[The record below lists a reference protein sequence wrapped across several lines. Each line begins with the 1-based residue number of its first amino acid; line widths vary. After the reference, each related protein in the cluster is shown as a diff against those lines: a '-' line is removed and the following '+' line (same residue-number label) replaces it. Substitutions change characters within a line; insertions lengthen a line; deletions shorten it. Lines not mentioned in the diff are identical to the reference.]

1 MTPITTQ
8 PRSSSDLG
16 LATRDPRG
24 RKEPVDPLARDPQ
37 GRHSGLTSEL
47 ARDAPWPSLAWWSGC
62 FLLWLVICGG
72 IALVQYS
79 PVQSS
84 PGVEYLGGDAPYYL
98 MMALSMQQD
107 GDLDLGNQLIGGLAA
122 HDKKIALGVDGI
134 WRPKHPVLFPV
145 MAFPF
150 TSAWGPPG
158 ALGFNVLCLAGLLLS
173 TQALASRLAGR
184 RAGIAAAAL
193 LLLGSYLPFAYQF
206 SADVHWALLTTTMF
220 LALFSRRALL
230 AGLLAGL
237 VVWAKI
243 LSFPFLVVAGI
254 MVLRWRRPRLLAGFV
269 LAGVLASAPMFY
281 LNQKFFGSP
290 LTTGYDRIATVG
302 AADQPTLHSH
312 RGDFS
317 VPILEGLRGQVVDV
331 QHGLIRHAPILFFAL
346 LGVWPWWRRD
356 KWSAGLLMGASLVLL
371 VTMSSYQYWMQGQPN
386 GTRFL
391 LPAIAIAAIPLG
403 LTLRAIGLAVTALP
417 AKWSGGKSA

>member
-1 MTPITTQ
+1 MRQ
-8 PRSSSDLG
+8 
-16 LATRDPRG
+16 
-24 RKEPVDPLARDPQ
+24 
-37 GRHSGLTSEL
+37 
-47 ARDAPWPSLAWWSGC
+47 PSLAWWSSC
-62 FLLWLVICGG
+62 FLVWLLIGAC
-72 IALVQYS
+72 IAWVQYT
-79 PVQSS
+79 PVESS
-84 PGVEYLGGDAPYYL
+84 PEIEYLGGDAPYYL

-122 HDKKIALGVDGI
+122 HDKKIALGLDGT

-145 MAFPF
+145 MALPF

-206 SADVHWALLTTTMF
+206 SADLHWALLTTTML
-220 LALFSRRALL
+220 LALISRRALL
-230 AGLLAGL
+230 AGLLGGL
-237 VVWAKI
+237 AVWAKV
-243 LSFPFLVVAGI
+243 LSFPFLVAAGI

-281 LNQKFFGSP
+281 LNYKFFGSP
-290 LTTGYDRIATVG
+290 FTTGYDRIATVG
-302 AADQPTLHSH
+302 ADDRPVLHSH

-317 VPILEGLRGQVVDV
+317 APIFEGLRDQIANLE
-331 QHGLIRHAPILFFAL
+331 HGLVRHSPILFVAL
-346 LGVWPWWRRD
+346 LGVLPWWRRD
-356 KWSAGLLMGASLVLL
+356 KWTAGLLMGACLVLL
-371 VTMSSYQYWMQGQPN
+371 MTMSSYRHWKQGQPN
-386 GTRFL
+386 GSRFL

-403 LTLRAIGLAVTALP
+403 LTLRMIGLRLMALP
-417 AKWSGGKSA
+417 TKWGGGKSE